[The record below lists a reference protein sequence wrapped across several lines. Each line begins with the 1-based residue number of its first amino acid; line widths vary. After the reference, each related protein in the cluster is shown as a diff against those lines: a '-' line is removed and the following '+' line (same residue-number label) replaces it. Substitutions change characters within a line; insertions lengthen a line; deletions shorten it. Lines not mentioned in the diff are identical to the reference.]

1 MCCGAECVVQA
12 YAAVYEVITKQ
23 LLTGN
28 NFHELVVGLKVFIRT
43 HVPPLHSLTDNA
55 LLFGV

>member
-28 NFHELVVGLKVFIRT
+28 NFHELVVGLKVLT
-43 HVPPLHSLTDNA
+43 CTYVHPYSLSH
-55 LLFGV
+55 